1 LSQHLF
7 AIMFQQN
14 KRTDGGPVKQL
25 LLLVLVASVYC
36 EDYINV
42 RLNTGYESAAL
53 NDLSKITFDG
63 TNINFVLSSGTTSR
77 AHTNVE
83 VMEFTTTAS
92 DVSLP
97 VELVSF
103 TAFQKHNMVLL
114 SWETASE
121 VENFGFDIE
130 RTYSGRDAWKRLD
143 FVEGNGSVTRT
154 SNYTFLDK
162 SLDKK
167 SNVKYRLKQ
176 IDYDGSYEY
185 SAAVSV
191 VYNEHLLPERD
202 KLYSNYPNP
211 FNPLTTI
218 RYEINCDTHVRLA
231 IYDTMGK
238 EVAELV
244 NNRHG
249 PGSYEVSF
257 DGGQLSSG
265 VYIGKIHSNEYSKV
279 IKMLLVK

>member
-1 LSQHLF
+1 
-7 AIMFQQN
+7 M
-14 KRTDGGPVKQL
+14 KRL
-25 LLLVLVASVYC
+25 LLLILVVNVYC

-53 NDLSKITFDG
+53 NDLTMITFDG

-83 VMEFTTTAS
+83 IMEFTTTAS

-103 TAFQKHNMVLL
+103 SASQENNMVIL
-114 SWETASE
+114 SWETDSE
-121 VENFGFDIE
+121 VENFGFEIE
-130 RTYSGRDAWKRLD
+130 RAYSGSDAWKRLG

-154 SNYTFLDK
+154 SNYTFSDK
-162 SLDKK
+162 SLSKQ

-185 SAAVSV
+185 SAAVSI
-191 VYNEHLLPERD
+191 VYNENLLPERD

-211 FNPLTTI
+211 FNPLTSI
-218 RYEINCDTHVRLA
+218 RYEITRGTYVRLT
-231 IYDTMGK
+231 IYDTTGK

-244 NNRHG
+244 NKRHG

-257 DGGQLSSG
+257 DGGQLTSG
-265 VYIGKIHSNEYSKV
+265 VYIGKIRSNEYSQI
-279 IKMLLVK
+279 IKILLVK